1 MVSQTVSQPKEAIFS
16 GSLAGVIFEPLKV
29 EITHSRMRLFS
40 QQQKVTAAKT
50 KLKALTMTQLL
61 KYEDVQERLRL
72 SRSTVI
78 RLIEQGLLE
87 RIYVLGA
94 PRITDTEVER
104 FITNQTRTN
113 RRKQAGL

>member
-1 MVSQTVSQPKEAIFS
+1 V
-16 GSLAGVIFEPLKV
+16 
-29 EITHSRMRLFS
+29 RRFS

-87 RIYVLGA
+87 RIYILGA

-104 FITNQTRTN
+104 FIINQTRAN